1 MIDSTMLPLVLV
13 VLVVVLAIAMLVVAL
28 TLALSTR
35 RFARYAEYTAVET
48 SKHAAATARLAE
60 ATQRAEVAGV
70 MPVLGL
76 RIFNAP
82 TEKEGAL
89 RFEVK
94 NAGLGPAL
102 NAQCK
107 VEGLGVTSEV
117 WESPAL
123 GPGEWLGR
131 PEEAQVRY
139 SSVIDSK
146 RPPISEAEI
155 PRVKVSYE
163 DVQGNSYESLF
174 VCRHPVVVG
183 PDGAVQGRLAFR
195 RIQKEA
201 G

>member
-1 MIDSTMLPLVLV
+1 MIDSALLPFVLV

-76 RIFNAP
+76 RIFNVP

-89 RFEVK
+89 RFEVR

-102 NAQCK
+102 NVQCQ

-117 WESPAL
+117 WESAAL

-139 SSVIDSK
+139 RSAIDSK
-146 RPPISEAEI
+146 RPPSTEAEI

-183 PDGAVQGRLAFR
+183 PDGAVRGRLAFR